1 MEIIKEISIDPAI
14 TNSIEAID
22 YEIASRK
29 TLIAFMLSSN
39 MEINTES
46 FTQYQQE
53 MVDFVKQFEE
63 KKQWLEQTFVRPI
76 LSNDQRVSWE
86 LDYLNSTII
95 VKELK

>member
-1 MEIIKEISIDPAI
+1 
-14 TNSIEAID
+14 
-22 YEIASRK
+22 
-29 TLIAFMLSSN
+29 
-39 MEINTES
+39 
-46 FTQYQQE
+46 

>member
-1 MEIIKEISIDPAI
+1 METIKEIIIDPAI

-46 FTQYQQE
+46 FA
-53 MVDFVKQFEE
+53 
-63 KKQWLEQTFVRPI
+63 
-76 LSNDQRVSWE
+76 
-86 LDYLNSTII
+86 
-95 VKELK
+95 